1 MYFEM
6 SFLLFIFIF
15 LVGKDLMISQNMIL
29 DFDCFVIIHLSIALM
44 LLTIRF
50 GLIFWLVISRLRSQ
64 NNLMHGLVI
73 FQYIYVLKYSW
84 LINYTKFMVIIAVVI
99 ISFIFQPLTIA
110 SKYEAY
116 QGMRD
121 TMSMTDL
128 CIIFFYSLTRE
139 FF

>member
-110 SKYEAY
+110 SKHEAY